1 MKNFDKGKE
10 FFEQGKYS
18 QALELLQE
26 AIKEDMTNAE
36 AHYLCGMA
44 FKNNDN
50 ETEYKEHIFKS
61 LALNPD
67 HEQALGELKIIVAT
81 LRKPNNEGQA
91 TEKGFSVSPN
101 KMVRFAKGN
110 LQYDAKTKNW
120 KFADKQHESVIFY
133 GGDVSIKGKNDY
145 NLLDLFE
152 WGAIKTYGLDVSF
165 RQNETEYSNSWR
177 VLSYNEWEYL
187 LCKRPRHKELHR
199 FSKVMG
205 RSGMVILPDDWQG
218 EEIGLYDQDTWEK
231 MESQGAVFLPTAGFC
246 KPIKSSSIMQL
257 TPFTKFW
264 VYQTCSSEKYY
275 FGLIDCFDLF
285 PAGVKDGRIIETC
298 KIDEFGASSY
308 FPVRLVMDIDL

>member
-1 MKNFDKGKE
+1 MENFDKGKE

-81 LRKPNNEGQA
+81 RRKTNIGNQLA
-91 TEKGFSVSPN
+91 EKSFSVSPN
-101 KMVRFAKGN
+101 KRVRFASGN
-110 LQYDAKTKNW
+110 LQFDMKTKEW
-120 KFADKQHESVIFY
+120 KFTDKQHESEIYY
-133 GGDVSIKGKNDY
+133 GSGVPSKAKSTIKILDV
-145 NLLDLFE
+145 FV
-152 WGAIKTYGLDVSF
+152 WGRIETYGERVKF
-165 RQNETEYSNSWR
+165 NQNEDMFSNNWR
-177 VLSYNEWEYL
+177 VLSYNEWDYL
-187 LCKRPRHKELHR
+187 LCKRPHHKELHR

-205 RSGMVILPDDWQG
+205 RSGLVILPDDWQG
-218 EEIGLYDQDTWEK
+218 DEIGLYDQESWEK
-231 MESQGAVFLPTAGFC
+231 MELQGAIFLPTAGFC
-246 KPIKSSSIMQL
+246 SSSGTKTDPTL
-257 TPFTKFW
+257 TAHDKYW
-264 VYQTCSSEKYY
+264 VYQTCSQDKFY

-298 KIDEFGASSY
+298 KIDEFNNDSF
-308 FPVRLVMDIDL
+308 FPVRLVMDIDD